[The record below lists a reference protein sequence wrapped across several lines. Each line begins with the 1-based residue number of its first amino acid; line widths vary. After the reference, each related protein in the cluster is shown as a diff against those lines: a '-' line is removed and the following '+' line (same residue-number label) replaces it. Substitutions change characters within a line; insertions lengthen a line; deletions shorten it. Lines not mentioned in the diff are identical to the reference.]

1 MIQRSLK
8 VKLSLSNEDKETL
21 LETMEEYSKCFNF
34 YSNWSSTNKST
45 SKKVAHSNSYQES
58 KKLFP
63 SLPTALIQ
71 SARDL
76 ALESNKNKRSKSV
89 PIKKKHSSIRYDIR
103 TFALRNQQLTLSST
117 NKRIKTIISLYPYI
131 ENYFKNWKLLKTGYL
146 SKVGKHFY
154 FTFLFESDKTKETQE
169 SKRTETVGLDRGI
182 INVIATSEGEL
193 VSGKLLRKNK
203 RKYLYLRR
211 KLQAK
216 GTRSAKRFLKRISR
230 KEKRFSLDFLHCLSK
245 KLIKNENVKTYVL
258 ENLSRIKPKKYN
270 KKSNKVV
277 SNWGF
282 KQFETLLKYKAEQK
296 GINVEFADPMFT
308 SQICSG
314 CQNQDKNSRNK
325 GMYRCGVCKLRIHSD
340 VNAAKNIKNRF
351 LLTEKK
357 QSFPSLSLEQGVVN
371 PPNVNNKKLSFASS

>member
-1 MIQRSLK
+1 MGI
-8 VKLSLSNEDKETL
+8 SLS
-21 LETMEEYSKCFNF
+21 
-34 YSNWSSTNKST
+34 
-45 SKKVAHSNSYQES
+45 
-58 KKLFP
+58 
-63 SLPTALIQ
+63 
-71 SARDL
+71 
-76 ALESNKNKRSKSV
+76 
-89 PIKKKHSSIRYDIR
+89 
-103 TFALRNQQLTLSST
+103 
-117 NKRIKTIISLYPYI
+117 
-131 ENYFKNWKLLKTGYL
+131 G
-146 SKVGKHFY
+146 
-154 FTFLFESDKTKETQE
+154 
-169 SKRTETVGLDRGI
+169 
-182 INVIATSEGEL
+182 
-193 VSGKLLRKNK
+193 
-203 RKYLYLRR
+203 
-211 KLQAK
+211 
-216 GTRSAKRFLKRISR
+216 KRFLKRISR

>member
-1 MIQRSLK
+1 MVQRSLK
-8 VKLSLSNEDKETL
+8 VKLSLSQKDKETL

-34 YSNWSSTNKST
+34 YSNWSSVNKST
-45 SKKVAHSNSYQES
+45 SKKVAHSKTYQES
-58 KKLFP
+58 KKLFS

-76 ALESNKNKRSKSV
+76 ALESNKSKRGKTV
-89 PIKKKHSSIRYDIR
+89 PIKKKHSSIRYDVR
-103 TFALRNQQLTLSST
+103 TFALRNQQLTLSSVD
-117 NKRIKTIISLYPYI
+117 KRIKTVISFYSYI

-154 FTFLFESDKTKETQE
+154 FTFLFESDKPQETKG
-169 SKRTETVGLDRGI
+169 TETVGLDRGI

-193 VSGKLLRKNK
+193 VSGKPLRKNK

-230 KEKRFSLDFLHCLSK
+230 KEKRFSLDFLHSLSK
-245 KLIKNENVKTYVL
+245 NLIKNENVKTYVL
-258 ENLSRIKPKKYN
+258 ENLSRIKPKKHS
-270 KKSNKVV
+270 KKSNKIV

-282 KQFETLLKYKAEQK
+282 KQFENFLKYKAKQK
-296 GINVEFADPMFT
+296 GINVEFVDAMFT

-314 CQNQDKNSRNK
+314 CQNQDKESRNK
-325 GMYRCGVCKLRIHSD
+325 GMYRCNQCKLRIHSD
-340 VNAAKNIKNRF
+340 INAAINIKNRF
-351 LLTEKK
+351 LLPEKK
-357 QSFPSLSLEQGVVN
+357 QSFPSLSLEQGAVN
-371 PPNVNNKKLSFASS
+371 PPNVNNKKLLFASS

>member
-1 MIQRSLK
+1 MVQRSLK
-8 VKLSLSNEDKETL
+8 VKLSLSPKDKETL

-34 YSNWSSTNKST
+34 YSNWSSVNKST

-63 SLPTALIQ
+63 TLPTALIQ

-76 ALESNKNKRSKSV
+76 ALESNKSKRSKTV
-89 PIKKKHSSIRYDIR
+89 PIKKKHSSIRYDVR
-103 TFALRNQQLTLSST
+103 TFSLRNQQLTLSSVD
-117 NKRIKTIISLYPYI
+117 KRIKTIISFYPYI
-131 ENYFKNWKLLKTGYL
+131 ENYFKNWKLLNTGYL
-146 SKVGKHFY
+146 SKVGKYFY
-154 FTFLFESDKTKETQE
+154 FTFLFESDKTQET
-169 SKRTETVGLDRGI
+169 KGTETVGLDRGI

-193 VSGKLLRKNK
+193 VSGKPLRKNK

-230 KEKRFSLDFLHCLSK
+230 KEKRFSLDFLHSLSK

-258 ENLSRIKPKKYN
+258 ENLSGFKPKKHN
-270 KKSNKVV
+270 KKSNKIV

-282 KQFETLLKYKAEQK
+282 KLFEGLLKYKAEQK
-296 GINVEFADPMFT
+296 GIEIKFVDPMFT

-314 CQNQDKNSRNK
+314 CQNQNKESRNK
-325 GMYRCGVCKLRIHSD
+325 GMYRCGVCKLKIHSD
-340 VNAAKNIKNRF
+340 VNAAINIKNKF
-351 LLTEKK
+351 LLSEKK
-357 QSFPSLSLEQGVVN
+357 QSFPSLSLEQVAVN
-371 PPNVNNKKLSFASS
+371 QPNVNNKKLLFANL

>member
-1 MIQRSLK
+1 
-8 VKLSLSNEDKETL
+8 
-21 LETMEEYSKCFNF
+21 
-34 YSNWSSTNKST
+34 
-45 SKKVAHSNSYQES
+45 
-58 KKLFP
+58 
-63 SLPTALIQ
+63 
-71 SARDL
+71 
-76 ALESNKNKRSKSV
+76 
-89 PIKKKHSSIRYDIR
+89 
-103 TFALRNQQLTLSST
+103 
-117 NKRIKTIISLYPYI
+117 
-131 ENYFKNWKLLKTGYL
+131 LKTGYL

>member
-1 MIQRSLK
+1 MVQRSLK
-8 VKLSLSNEDKETL
+8 VKLSLSQKDKETL

-34 YSNWSSTNKST
+34 YSNWSSVNKST
-45 SKKVAHSNSYQES
+45 SKKVAHSKTYQES
-58 KKLFP
+58 KKLFS

-76 ALESNKNKRSKSV
+76 ALESNKSKRGKTV
-89 PIKKKHSSIRYDIR
+89 PIKKKHSSIRYDVR
-103 TFALRNQQLTLSST
+103 TFALRNQQLTLSSVD
-117 NKRIKTIISLYPYI
+117 KRIKTVISFYSYI

-154 FTFLFESDKTKETQE
+154 FTFLFESDKPQETKG
-169 SKRTETVGLDRGI
+169 TETVGLDRGI

-193 VSGKLLRKNK
+193 VSGKPLRKNK

-230 KEKRFSLDFLHCLSK
+230 KEKRFSLDFLHSLSK
-245 KLIKNENVKTYVL
+245 NLIKNENVKTYVL
-258 ENLSRIKPKKYN
+258 ENLSRIKPKKHS
-270 KKSNKVV
+270 KKSNKIV

-282 KQFETLLKYKAEQK
+282 KQFENFLKYKAKQK
-296 GINVEFADPMFT
+296 GINVEFVDAMFT

-314 CQNQDKNSRNK
+314 CQNQDKESRNK
-325 GMYRCGVCKLRIHSD
+325 GMYRCNQCKLRIHSD
-340 VNAAKNIKNRF
+340 INAAINIKNRF
-351 LLTEKK
+351 LLPEKK